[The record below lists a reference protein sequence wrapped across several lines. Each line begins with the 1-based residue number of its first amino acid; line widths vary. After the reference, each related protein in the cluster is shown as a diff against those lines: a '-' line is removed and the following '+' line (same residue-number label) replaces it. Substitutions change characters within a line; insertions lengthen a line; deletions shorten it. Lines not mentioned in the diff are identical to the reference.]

1 MLLVKRINT
10 LNFTIHCFMCTP
22 VVVSGDYDT
31 VIIFFKFT
39 SREAVIHDG
48 FVPAVFRVF
57 DHIIDI

>member
-1 MLLVKRINT
+1 
-10 LNFTIHCFMCTP
+10 MCTP